1 MKDYQPNSH
10 RSKEEAS
17 KEKKIEKV
25 VNGKVKTRKN
35 EGRKLANMFIS
46 EDAGNIKS
54 YVVLDVLVP
63 AIKKAIADIV
73 TGGIDMLFYDG
84 GKGNSRNRS
93 GSKVSYRSYYDDR
106 RDYRDDRDDRDRYN
120 SARRF
125 DYDDIIFETRVDA
138 ERVREQ
144 MNDAIKRYGFVTI
157 ADMYDM
163 ADLQAPWTSANYG
176 WTNIRTAET
185 VRVYDGY
192 IIKLPKAMPID

>member
-120 SARRF
+120 SGRRF

-163 ADLQAPWTSANYG
+163 MHL
-176 WTNIRTAET
+176 
-185 VRVYDGY
+185 
-192 IIKLPKAMPID
+192 